1 MDSTLKRALM
11 YRWFI
16 FAVLAAQ
23 YLFVFF
29 HRVCPAVV
37 APELIRSF
45 NISGVALGVLA
56 SGYFYSYAAMQI
68 PVGIITDY
76 WGTKK
81 TVTLFALIAALG
93 SIFFGL
99 SLTFGFATFSRIL
112 VGLGVS
118 AMFVASLKVFANW
131 FKGIEFARMSS
142 LLMAIGGVGGLV
154 ASTPLALLTEQFGWR
169 GAFLV
174 IGIITILLTVVT
186 WLVVVDRPEERG
198 FPAIIEAGTTR
209 PTNIRDIGRDI
220 AMVLR
225 EKHFWPI
232 AIWFFFIGTSIFG
245 FFQLWAGPY
254 LMDTYRLSKP
264 AAGNILTMI
273 YFSMIF
279 GGPLLGHFSDNILV
293 SRKKVLIGCAIIH
306 VICWL
311 LMYMYYQSLP
321 ILLLYVIFF
330 FMGLAESGIAPVGYA
345 ATKELFPAG
354 MAGTSIGTVNLFPF
368 LGGVIFQ
375 PGIGLI
381 LDRVGKVGAIY
392 PPYAY
397 KIVILIFFIIS
408 LLGLVCLLFSKETI
422 RKQ

>member
-23 YLFVFF
+23 YLFVYF

-37 APELIRSF
+37 ASELIKSF
-45 NISGVALGVLA
+45 NISGTALGILA
-56 SGYFYSYAAMQI
+56 SGYFYPYAAMQI
-68 PVGIITDY
+68 PVGIIVDA
-76 WGTKK
+76 WGTRK

-93 SIFFGL
+93 SIFFSL
-99 SLTFGFATFSRIL
+99 SPTFGFATFSRIF

-186 WLVVVDRPEERG
+186 WFTVVDRPEDRG
-198 FPAIIEAGTTR
+198 FPAIIEADKAQAKGSR
-209 PTNIRDIGRDI
+209 SIGRDMI
-220 AMVLR
+220 MVLR

-232 AIWFFFIGTSIFG
+232 AFWFFFTGTSIFG
-245 FFQLWAGPY
+245 FFGLWAGPY
-254 LMDTYRLSKP
+254 LMDTYSLSKP
-264 AAGNILTMI
+264 AAGNILSMI
-273 YFSMIF
+273 YLSMIL
-279 GGPLLGHFSDNILV
+279 GGPFLGHLSDKILV
-293 SRKKVLIGCAIIH
+293 SRKKVLIGSAIAH
-306 VICWL
+306 ALCWL
-311 LMYMYYQSLP
+311 IMLLYYNSLP
-321 ILLLYVIFF
+321 IPVLYIIFF
-330 FMGLAESGIAPVGYA
+330 FMGTTGSGVAPVGYA
-345 ATKELFPAG
+345 ATKELFPTD

-368 LGGVIFQ
+368 LGGAIFQ
-375 PGIGLI
+375 PLIGYI
-381 LDRVGKVGAIY
+381 LDRVGKVGAVY
-392 PPYAY
+392 SPSAY
-397 KIVILIFFIIS
+397 KMVILVLFIIS
-408 LLGLVCLLFSKETI
+408 LSGLACLFLSKETI
-422 RKQ
+422 RK